1 MHTHHSGPHSGRGV
15 SRRDALKAGGALL
28 VSFSFARVPSSAFAQ
43 AQAVA
48 AQGRRPVD
56 SGEVDGL
63 LAIHADGS
71 VTLYT
76 SKVDVGTGIRI
87 ALAQM
92 AAEELG
98 VDPTRVSVIEGDT
111 DTCPDQGGT
120 GGSTGLVRG
129 GVEIQAAAATARRA
143 LLQMGAA
150 QLNRPVAD
158 LTIVNGDV
166 RPHAGGSGVAIGS
179 LIGDRRFSLKVD
191 RNAPLTPASQ
201 RIAIGK
207 PLPRPDVP
215 AKCTG
220 RHVYVQDFAL
230 PDMLHGRVI
239 RPASIGATLASVDES
254 SLRGIPDARVV
265 RVQNFLAVVAK
276 DEWAAVRAAAALK
289 ATWSERATLP
299 GHEGLDRF
307 SRTAPL
313 ERDQEIVNRGN
324 AADVSRRA
332 PKTLSATY
340 FWPFQSH
347 ASLGPSCA
355 VADVRPDGHATV
367 WTASQ
372 GTHGLRTTL
381 SKVFGITPDKLRV
394 VFLDGSGSYGTNGTD
409 HVAADALLLSKTVG
423 RPVRVQ
429 WMRPDEH
436 GWDPKGPQQLLDVR
450 AALDS
455 DGTLVAWE
463 TEMWVPNAAPG
474 ARALL
479 AADAAGVPQEH
490 GTGSGAITQ
499 NGDPPYACDNVRV
512 VAHLIKDTPLQ
523 LSNLRAPGK
532 IANVFAVEG
541 FTDEIAASERVDAVE
556 FRLKRLS
563 DPRAIEAITRTAAAF
578 TWDTRPSPNPA
589 RRLSTGLG
597 AGTLLVG
604 RGIAYMRYKQMEN
617 YVAIAMEVAVN
628 PSTGHIQVRRVT
640 CAHDCG
646 TVVNPDGLR
655 NQIEG
660 CIVQTLSR
668 ALHEEVTFDR
678 SRVTSIDWAS
688 YPILRFPEAPSVEV
702 ILIDRP
708 EQPLVGAGEAATA
721 PVAAALANAVFDA
734 TGVRLRTVPFTPA
747 RVKAA
752 LAAGRTL
759 PAVAN
764 ALAGPP
770 YL

>member
-1 MHTHHSGPHSGRGV
+1 MQI
-15 SRRDALKAGGALL
+15 SRRDALKAGGALV
-28 VSFSFARVPSSAFAQ
+28 VSFAFGTVPRNLFAQ
-43 AQAVA
+43 A
-48 AQGRRPVD
+48 GRPVD

-71 VTLYT
+71 VTIYT

-87 ALAQM
+87 AFAQM

-98 VDPTRVSVIEGDT
+98 VSPSRITVVEGDT
-111 DTCPDQGGT
+111 TTCPDQGGT

-129 GVEIQAAAATARRA
+129 GTEIQAAAATARRA

-150 QLNRPVAD
+150 RLNRPVAD
-158 LTIVNGDV
+158 LTIVDGEV
-166 RPHAGGSGVAIGS
+166 RPRAGGTSVGIGS
-179 LIGDRRFSLKVD
+179 LIGDRLFSLKVD

-201 RIAIGK
+201 HVAIGK
-207 PLPRPDVP
+207 PLLRPDVP

-220 RHVYVQDFAL
+220 RHVYVQDFTL
-230 PDMLHGRVI
+230 PGMLHGRIV
-239 RPASIGATLASVDES
+239 RPASIGATLVSVDES
-254 SLRGIPDARVV
+254 SLRGIPDVRVV
-265 RVQNFLAVVAK
+265 RVGNFLAVVAK
-276 DEWAAVRAAAALK
+276 GEWAAVRAATTLK
-289 ATWSERATLP
+289 ATWDERTSLP
-299 GHEGLDRF
+299 GHEALDRF

-313 ERDQEIVNRGN
+313 ERDQEILNRGN

-332 PKTLSATY
+332 AKTMSATY

-355 VADVRPDGHATV
+355 VADVRADGTATV

-372 GTHGLRTTL
+372 GVHGLRGNL
-381 SKVFGITPDKLRV
+381 SKVFGIPPEKLRV
-394 VFLDGSGSYGTNGTD
+394 VFLDGSGSYGTNGGD
-409 HVAADALLLSKTVG
+409 HVAADALLLSKTIG
-423 RPVRVQ
+423 QPVRVQ
-429 WMRPDEH
+429 WMRHDEH

-450 AALDS
+450 AALDG
-455 DGTLVAWE
+455 DGRIVAWE

-479 AADAAGVPQEH
+479 SAEAAGLQQEH

-499 NGDPPYACDNVRV
+499 NGEPPYAVDNVRV

-541 FTDEIAASERVDAVE
+541 FTDEIAASQHVDAVE

-563 DPRAIEAITRTAAAF
+563 DPRAIDAITRTAAAF
-578 TWDTRPSPNPA
+578 KWDTRPSPNPRA
-589 RRLSTGLG
+589 RQGASTSLG
-597 AGTLLVG
+597 TSNLLVG

-617 YVAIAMEVAVN
+617 YVAMAMEVAVN
-628 PSTGHIQVRRVT
+628 PATGQIQVRRVT
-640 CAHDCG
+640 CSHDCG
-646 TVVNPDGLR
+646 LVVNPDGLR
-655 NQIEG
+655 NQVEG

-678 SRVTSIDWAS
+678 SRVTSVDWTT
-688 YPILRFPEAPSVEV
+688 YPILRFPEAPAVEV

-708 EQPLVGAGEAATA
+708 DEPLVGAGEAATA

-752 LAAGRTL
+752 LA
-759 PAVAN
+759 N
-764 ALAGPP
+764 A
-770 YL
+770 

>member
-1 MHTHHSGPHSGRGV
+1 MRTDV
-15 SRRDALKAGGALL
+15 ISRRDVLKAGGALV
-28 VSFSFARVPSSAFAQ
+28 VSFAFAGVPRDLFAQ
-43 AQAVA
+43 ARRPFDT
-48 AQGRRPVD
+48 AQGRPVD

-63 LAIHADGS
+63 LAIHANGS

-98 VDPTRVSVIEGDT
+98 VSPARVTVVEGDT
-111 DTCPDQGGT
+111 ATCPDQGGT
-120 GGSTGLVRG
+120 GGSTGLIRG
-129 GVEIQAAAATARRA
+129 GTEIRAAAATARRA
-143 LLQMGAA
+143 LLQMGAT

-158 LTIVNGDV
+158 LTIADGQVQPRNGG
-166 RPHAGGSGVAIGS
+166 AGVAIGS
-179 LIGDRRFSLKVD
+179 LIGDRLFSLKVD
-191 RNAPLTPASQ
+191 RNAPLTPPSQ
-201 RIAIGK
+201 HAAIGK
-207 PLPRPDVP
+207 PLLRPDVP

-220 RHVYVQDFAL
+220 RHVYVQDFTL
-230 PDMLHGRVI
+230 PGMLHGRIV
-239 RPASIGATLASVDES
+239 RPPSMGATLVSVDET
-254 SLRGIPDARVV
+254 SLRGIPDVRVV
-265 RVQNFLAVVAK
+265 RVENFLAVVAK
-276 DEWAAVRAAAALK
+276 DEWAAVRAATALK
-289 ATWSERATLP
+289 ATWRERASLP

-307 SRTAPL
+307 SRSAPL
-313 ERDQEIVNRGN
+313 ERDQEILNRGN

-332 PKTLSATY
+332 ARTMTATY

-355 VADVRPDGHATV
+355 VGDVRADGSATV

-372 GTHGLRTTL
+372 GVHGLRGNL
-381 SKVFGITPDKLRV
+381 SKVFGIPQDKLRV
-394 VFLDGSGSYGTNGTD
+394 IFLDGSGSYGTNGTD

-423 RPVRVQ
+423 QPVRVQ
-429 WMRPDEH
+429 WMRHDEH

-450 AALDS
+450 AALDT
-455 DGTLVAWE
+455 DGRIVAWE

-479 AADAAGVPQEH
+479 SADAAGLEQEH

-499 NGDPPYACDNVRV
+499 NGEPPYAVDNVRV

-541 FTDEIAASERVDAVE
+541 FTDEIAAAQGVDAVE

-563 DPRAIEAITRTAAAF
+563 DPRAIDAITRTASAF
-578 TWDTRPSPNPA
+578 KWDTRPSPNPRA
-589 RRLSTGLG
+589 KQGPSTSLG
-597 AGTLLVG
+597 TSNVLVG

-617 YVAIAMEVAVN
+617 YVAMAMEVAVN
-628 PSTGHIQVRRVT
+628 PATGHIQVRRVT

-646 TVVNPDGLR
+646 MVVNPDGLR
-655 NQIEG
+655 NQVEG

-668 ALHEEVTFDR
+668 ALHEEVQFDR
-678 SRVTSIDWAS
+678 SRVTSVDWTT
-688 YPILRFPEAPSVEV
+688 YPILRFPEAPAVDV

-708 EQPLVGAGEAATA
+708 NEPLVGAGEAATA

-752 LAAGRTL
+752 LA
-759 PAVAN
+759 
-764 ALAGPP
+764 
-770 YL
+770 

>member
-1 MHTHHSGPHSGRGV
+1 MDI
-15 SRRDALKAGGALL
+15 SRRDLLKAGGAIV
-28 VSFSFARVPSSAFAQ
+28 VSFGFPLSVRDAFAQ
-43 AQAVA
+43 AAPRA
-48 AQGRRPVD
+48 GARPFDLAQGRPVD

-87 ALAQM
+87 AFAQM

-98 VDPTRVSVIEGDT
+98 VSPSRVTVIEGDT
-111 DTCPDQGGT
+111 ATCPDQGGT
-120 GGSTGLVRG
+120 GGSTGLIRG
-129 GVEIQAAAATARRA
+129 GTEIQAAAATARRA
-143 LLQMGAA
+143 LLQMGATR
-150 QLNRPVAD
+150 LNRPVAD
-158 LTIVNGDV
+158 LTIVDGVV
-166 RPHAGGSGVAIGS
+166 RPAPSAVEGPRAGGAGVGIGT
-179 LIGDRRFSLKVD
+179 LIGDRLFSLKVD
-191 RNAPLTPASQ
+191 RNAPLTPAAQ
-201 RIAIGK
+201 HVAIGK
-207 PLPRPDVP
+207 PLLRPDVP

-220 RHVYVQDFAL
+220 RHVYVQDFTL
-230 PDMLHGRVI
+230 PGMLHGRIV
-239 RPASIGATLASVDES
+239 RPPSMGATLVSVDES
-254 SLRGIPDARVV
+254 SLRGIPDVRIV
-265 RVQNFLAVVAK
+265 RVENFLAVVAK
-276 DEWAAVRAAAALK
+276 DEWAAVRAATALK
-289 ATWSERATLP
+289 ASWKEQTTLP

-313 ERDQEIVNRGN
+313 ERDQEILNRGN

-332 PKTLSATY
+332 AKTMSATY

-355 VADVRPDGHATV
+355 VADVRPDGSASV

-372 GTHGLRTTL
+372 GVHGLRGNL
-381 SKVFGITPDKLRV
+381 AKVFGIPSDKLRV
-394 VFLDGSGSYGTNGTD
+394 VFLDGSGSYGTNGGD
-409 HVAADALLLSKTVG
+409 HVAADALLLSKTIG
-423 RPVRVQ
+423 QPVRVQ
-429 WMRPDEH
+429 WMRHDEH

-450 AALDS
+450 AALDT
-455 DGTLVAWE
+455 DGRIVAWE

-479 AADAAGVPQEH
+479 SAEAAGLQQEH

-499 NGDPPYACDNVRV
+499 NGEPPYAVDNVRV

-541 FTDEIAASERVDAVE
+541 FTDEIAAAQRVDAVE
-556 FRLKRLS
+556 FRVKRLS
-563 DPRAIEAITRTAAAF
+563 DPRAIEAITRTATAF
-578 TWDTRPSPNPA
+578 NWDARPSPNPRA
-589 RRLSTGLG
+589 RQGNV
-597 AGTLLVG
+597 LVG

-617 YVAIAMEVAVN
+617 YVAMAMEVAVN
-628 PSTGHIQVRRVT
+628 PTTGQIQVRRVT
-640 CAHDCG
+640 CSHDCG
-646 TVVNPDGLR
+646 LVVNPDGLR
-655 NQIEG
+655 NQVEG

-678 SRVTSIDWAS
+678 SRVTSVDWTT
-688 YPILRFPEAPSVEV
+688 YPILRFPEAPAVDV

-708 EQPLVGAGEAATA
+708 NEPLVGAGEAATA

-747 RVKAA
+747 RVKAV
-752 LAAGRTL
+752 L
-759 PAVAN
+759 AN
-764 ALAGPP
+764 A
-770 YL
+770 